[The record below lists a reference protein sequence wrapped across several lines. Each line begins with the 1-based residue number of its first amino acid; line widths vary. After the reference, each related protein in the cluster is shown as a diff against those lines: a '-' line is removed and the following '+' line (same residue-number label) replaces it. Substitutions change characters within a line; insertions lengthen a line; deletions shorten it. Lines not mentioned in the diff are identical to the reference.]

1 MEFTDFIIKIRS
13 LKNGTQVFEYNLDGS
28 FFAEFGNSI
37 ILDASLR
44 VLAEVEK
51 SSGRMEVNFLVNG
64 IVVTECDRC
73 LERLEIPMD
82 FRTTLSVK
90 FARTGEIGEQIVD
103 DSSEDMVI
111 IDPSEGELDLKQ
123 YIYDYVCIN
132 LPLQR
137 VHSEG
142 ECNAEVMR
150 ILNGISSGAER
161 RESRE
166 DSCEEVKENLRE
178 NEKKNEEAD
187 APQLQGEVSEESLEA
202 LVKRFSTR
210 KGK

>member
-1 MEFTDFIIKIRS
+1 M
-13 LKNGTQVFEYNLDGS
+13 
-28 FFAEFGNSI
+28 
-37 ILDASLR
+37 
-44 VLAEVEK
+44 
-51 SSGRMEVNFLVNG
+51 
-64 IVVTECDRC
+64 
-73 LERLEIPMD
+73 
-82 FRTTLSVK
+82 
-90 FARTGEIGEQIVD
+90 D

-166 DSCEEVKENLRE
+166 DSCGNEER
-178 NEKKNEEAD
+178 NEEAD

>member
-73 LERLEIPMD
+73 LEKLEI
-82 FRTTLSVK
+82 SV
-90 FARTGEIGEQIVD
+90 Q
-103 DSSEDMVI
+103 
-111 IDPSEGELDLKQ
+111 PSRL
-123 YIYDYVCIN
+123 N
-132 LPLQR
+132 LP
-137 VHSEG
+137 
-142 ECNAEVMR
+142 
-150 ILNGISSGAER
+150 ER
-161 RESRE
+161 EKLESR
-166 DSCEEVKENLRE
+166 LWMT
-178 NEKKNEEAD
+178 
-187 APQLQGEVSEESLEA
+187 LQ
-202 LVKRFSTR
+202 KIW
-210 KGK
+210 